1 MRGINKNL
9 CALSLPLSPS
19 AGGRRAISAVNNQR
33 RYEAVSSLD
42 TPTKKQQF
50 LLALALGASVK
61 AAAEHANVDRSTP
74 YLWRHTDPAFAA
86 SWLQA
91 RASRL
96 EELEEAA
103 FTLALEGNGGNG
115 PMLRFL
121 ISRHDAARASERPRQ
136 AVRQVAIIPPAP
148 AQADGV
154 GAPLVGAQATAV
166 GAVGAP
172 LVGAQTNQPQEF
184 FTVEYA
190 NPELSEVPSE
200 IPQDKAG
207 EAKSAKVPVP

>member
-1 MRGINKNL
+1 M
-9 CALSLPLSPS
+9 SPS
-19 AGGRRAISAVNNQR
+19 AEGRRAISAVNNQR

-86 SWLQA
+86 SWLKA

-136 AVRQVAIIPPAP
+136 AVRQVAILPTAP
-148 AQADGV
+148 AQADG
-154 GAPLVGAQATAV
+154 
-166 GAVGAP
+166 VGAP

-190 NPELSEVPSE
+190 NSELSEMPSE
-200 IPQDKAG
+200 IPQDQAG
-207 EAKSAKVPVP
+207 EAKSATVPVP

>member
-1 MRGINKNL
+1 M
-9 CALSLPLSPS
+9 
-19 AGGRRAISAVNNQR
+19 
-33 RYEAVSSLD
+33 SSLD
-42 TPTKKQQF
+42 TATKKQQF

-61 AAAEHANVDRSTP
+61 AASEYANVDRSTP
-74 YLWRHTDPAFAA
+74 YLWRQTDPAFAA
-86 SWLQA
+86 AWLQA
-91 RASRL
+91 RSSRL

-121 ISRHDAARASERPRQ
+121 ISRHDAARTAERPRP
-136 AVRQVAIIPPAP
+136 AVRQVTIIPPAP

-154 GAPLVGAQATAV
+154 GAPLVGAQATA
-166 GAVGAP
+166 A
-172 LVGAQTNQPQEF
+172 GAQNSAADPTQEF

-190 NPELSEVPSE
+190 NREPAETPAE

-207 EAKSAKVPVP
+207 KDKSAKVPVP

>member
-1 MRGINKNL
+1 MNK
-9 CALSLPLSPS
+9 
-19 AGGRRAISAVNNQR
+19 QR
-33 RYEAVSSLD
+33 RYEAISSLD
-42 TPTKKQQF
+42 TATKQQQF

-61 AAAEHANVDRSTP
+61 AAAAHANVDRSTP
-74 YLWRHTDPAFAA
+74 YLWRQTDPAFAA
-86 SWLQA
+86 AWLQA
-91 RASRL
+91 RSSRL

-103 FTLALEGNGGNG
+103 LALALEGNGGNG

-154 GAPLVGAQATAV
+154 GAPLAGAQASA
-166 GAVGAP
+166 
-172 LVGAQTNQPQEF
+172 VGAQTSAAGAPASAPDPTQGF
-184 FTVEYA
+184 ITVEYA
-190 NPELSEVPSE
+190 NRELSEMPSE